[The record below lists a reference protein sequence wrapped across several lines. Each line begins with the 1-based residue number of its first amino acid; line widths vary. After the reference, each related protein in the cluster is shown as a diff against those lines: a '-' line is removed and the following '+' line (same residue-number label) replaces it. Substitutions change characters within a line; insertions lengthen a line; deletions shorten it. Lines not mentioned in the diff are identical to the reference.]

1 MTFSYIHSQDYFVF
15 LLVINGSRLVSA
27 LVVIKNIRF
36 STTVNGTAAVISES
50 GGEMKKVTDK
60 AGYLY
65 LLQIN

>member
-15 LLVINGSRLVSA
+15 LLIINGSGLVSA
-27 LVVIKNIRF
+27 LVVIKNIWFFRTINDT
-36 STTVNGTAAVISES
+36 SAVISES
-50 GGEMKKVTDK
+50 GGEMKKITEK